1 MRSNDPADF
10 SQPVDL
16 DGRSV
21 LPAIDFE
28 PATLSTDA
36 GKLSDQEQQ
45 PGEYGDAAELAP
57 EPRKG
62 KRGGLFREILETV
75 LIALIIFVAVR
86 SLVLNFRVEG
96 QSMMPNMTNG
106 EMLIVNRNAYES
118 FDLYRLVD
126 WIPGIEHA
134 EAREVTPFSD
144 PQRGDIIVFDP
155 PVSSQKPYIKRIIG
169 LPGETVEV
177 RDGFVYIDG
186 ERLDEPYIEGGI
198 TTCNQRDCD
207 PVLVEEGQV
216 FVMGDNR
223 QNSSDSRVFGPV
235 EVDSVQG
242 KAWIVYWPI
251 SEFGPVESADY
262 PDS

>member
-1 MRSNDPADF
+1 MSSKDPADY
-10 SQPVDL
+10 SQPIDL
-16 DGRSV
+16 DGRVFMRSV
-21 LPAIDFE
+21 DSE
-28 PATLSTDA
+28 QVVLSADVERS
-36 GKLSDQEQQ
+36 SDQEQL
-45 PGEYGDAAELAP
+45 PSEYGDAPVLES
-57 EPRKG
+57 EPRAG

-96 QSMMPNMTNG
+96 QSMMPNLTNG

-186 ERLDEPYIEGGI
+186 DRLDEPYIEGGI
-198 TTCNQRDCD
+198 TNCNQRDCE

-251 SEFGPVESADY
+251 SEFGPVDSADY